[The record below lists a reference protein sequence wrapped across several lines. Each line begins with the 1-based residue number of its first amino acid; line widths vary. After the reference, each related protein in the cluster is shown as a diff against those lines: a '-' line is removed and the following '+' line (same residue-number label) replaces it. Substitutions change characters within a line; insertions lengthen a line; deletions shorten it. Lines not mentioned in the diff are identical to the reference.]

1 MIKELL
7 QPLFQLIYPSLCLSC
22 QTFEPINGSA
32 FCLACEKELPF
43 ISSAADAKVSLIGKD
58 SFPGDVSN
66 FYSLFY
72 YTKEGLVADMMHRL
86 KYHGHYKTGRFL
98 GSLLAERMAK
108 EGNFRE
114 FIIVPVPIHIKRLR
128 ERGYNQALE
137 IARGMQRKLDVP
149 CCPDYLKREEYRVSQ
164 TTKGKDG
171 RQNALNMSFKIN
183 PAYEHFNNILLV
195 DDVVTTGATIQAC
208 YRALTKEGE
217 ANISV
222 ATLGTSV

>member
-7 QPLFQLIYPSLCLSC
+7 HPLFHLVYPSLCLSC

-32 FCLACEKELPF
+32 FCLACENELPY
-43 ISSAADAKVSLIGKD
+43 ISCAADAKVSLIGKD
-58 SFPGDVSN
+58 SFPGEVSK

-72 YTKEGLVADMMHRL
+72 YTKEGMVADMMHRL

-98 GSLLAERMAK
+98 GSLLAQRIANEDC
-108 EGNFRE
+108 FRE
-114 FIIVPVPIHIKRLR
+114 FIIVPVPIHFKRLR

-137 IARGMQRKLDVP
+137 IARGMQRELDVP

-171 RQNALNMSFKIN
+171 RQNVLNMSFIRN
-183 PAYEHFNNILLV
+183 PAHKHFKNILLV
-195 DDVVTTGATIQAC
+195 DDVVTTGATIHAC
-208 YRALTKEGE
+208 YKALTKEGE